1 MNSELLLQRLYNRYG
16 VNEIIFASQAY
27 REILVN
33 EMKEKA
39 FYKQLDRL
47 CDAEKLQK
55 ISKGAYYIPK
65 QSKYGPVPISESSI
79 INTFTS
85 NNSGMVIGYVMYNR
99 LGLTTQVSKSIN
111 VLTSKSITATRTIE
125 NIKIKRVTIDFSEQV
140 IAMIQMMEILS
151 NFEDIQDLNCKIFME
166 YSEKF
171 SQVYSDEIFKQ
182 VDSELRYPKWT
193 IAFLKEM
200 LDFYGTENNLEQYL
214 SSLSN
219 YKHPKMGEIY
229 ALARR

>member
-1 MNSELLLQRLYNRYG
+1 MMNSELLLQRLYNRYG

-193 IAFLKEM
+193 IAFFL
-200 LDFYGTENNLEQYL
+200 
-214 SSLSN
+214 LSN
-219 YKHPKMGEIY
+219 IDAIGAKPVISQV
-229 ALARR
+229 